1 MSGKQK
7 KRKRDNADR
16 EEWTEADR
24 QAEHKIRMRFEY
36 QDLIEDLIQDGQD
49 RGVFD
54 NLQGAGKPLDLK
66 ANLYEGDRKLANE
79 LMKEHDIVPLWL
91 ARRNTVTLVIEEF
104 RVHIARHWG
113 RHERA
118 YRLAQDDGRR
128 KALSLSWRTQCR
140 VWEGEVIE
148 INKQIE
154 DYNLRRP
161 GQGMEM
167 LKLRLDDEL
176 KRVGSRRELANHQ

>member
-1 MSGKQK
+1 MGRKQK
-7 KRKRDNADR
+7 KPKRDNADR

-24 QAEHKIRMRFEY
+24 QAEHKIRLRFEY
-36 QDLIEDLIQDGQD
+36 QDLIEDLIQEGLE
-49 RGVFD
+49 RGAFD
-54 NLQGAGKPLDLK
+54 NLKGAGKPLDLK

-91 ARRNTVTLVIEEF
+91 ARRNAVTLVIDEF
-104 RVHIARHWG
+104 RGNIARHWG
-113 RHERA
+113 RHEQAFRF
-118 YRLAQDDGRR
+118 AQDEGRR
-128 KALSLSWRTQCR
+128 KALTLSWRALCR
-140 VWEGEVIE
+140 AWEGEIKE
-148 INKQIE
+148 INKQIA

-176 KRVGSRRELANHQ
+176 QRAGARPQLTNP